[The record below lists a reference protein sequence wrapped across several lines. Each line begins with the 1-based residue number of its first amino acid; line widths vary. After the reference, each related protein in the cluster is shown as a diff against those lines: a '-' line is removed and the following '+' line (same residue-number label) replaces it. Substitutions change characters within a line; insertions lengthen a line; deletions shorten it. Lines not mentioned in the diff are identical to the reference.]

1 MKNVY
6 TKSDNMLDLIDG
18 LFDSSIDC
26 GDGVE
31 SYPTTQ
37 EIRDKNYFK
46 LYTKI
51 IGDGYKICTAP
62 V

>member
-6 TKSDNMLDLIDG
+6 AKSDSMLDLIDG
-18 LFDSSIDC
+18 LFDSGIDC

-37 EIRDKNYFK
+37 EIRDKNYFN
-46 LYTKI
+46 LYTRMI
-51 IGDGYKICTAP
+51 ADEYKICTAP